1 MCNAE
6 HREGFT
12 EMKKVLLLV
21 NASAGI
27 TQMAYKTYDVI
38 ETLARGGYEVTVYP
52 VLPAEGLI
60 SEEEYSEIDRIF
72 ASKYGLDLSV
82 LFR

>member
-1 MCNAE
+1 MKDELFERIVMYKAMMC
-6 HREGFT
+6 
-12 EMKKVLLLV
+12 
-21 NASAGI
+21 
-27 TQMAYKTYDVI
+27 
-38 ETLARGGYEVTVYP
+38 LAKSM
-52 VLPAEGLI
+52 LAEGLI

>member
-1 MCNAE
+1 MSCPMNNELFERIVMFKA
-6 HREGFT
+6 T
-12 EMKKVLLLV
+12 MSLV
-21 NASAGI
+21 KS
-27 TQMAYKTYDVI
+27 M
-38 ETLARGGYEVTVYP
+38 LS
-52 VLPAEGLI
+52 EGLI